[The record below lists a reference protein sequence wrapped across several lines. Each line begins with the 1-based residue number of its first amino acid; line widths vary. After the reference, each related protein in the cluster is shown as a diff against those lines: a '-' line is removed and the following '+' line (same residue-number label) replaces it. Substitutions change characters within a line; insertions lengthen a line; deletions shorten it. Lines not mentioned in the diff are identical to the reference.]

1 MMKSMFIALLLSTT
15 GLFATAQSST
25 VSSFI
30 ESYIHQHSF
39 SGTVLIQKDS
49 EVLYHASFGLANRE
63 FKIPF
68 NDDTKYKIC
77 SITKSFTAT
86 LILQLYEQGKID
98 LNAKISAYL
107 PDYAGEGATRVSIH
121 QLLNHTSGL
130 ANTDTVKSLENALK
144 YGIGFYNKP
153 YTSDQ
158 LVKNFCS
165 NQLVNEP
172 GKKFDYNNGDYII
185 LGKILERIYHK
196 SYEKILTDQ
205 ILTPLHMYHS
215 GLLSQDKIVDSLS
228 NTYFLRTDLNQIVPD
243 LPMYNQDWYAA
254 GAMYSNTKDLLKFFN
269 ALFDLKLIK
278 KETLA
283 LMLKPGLDNYGYS
296 VWIRDY
302 KGANIKYKRIERYGS
317 ILGANAV
324 VFRYLNENV
333 TVIVLS
339 NTNLTDLGDFALQIG
354 RSIF

>member
-1 MMKSMFIALLLSTT
+1 MKSILVAFLLSIAN
-15 GLFATAQSST
+15 LLANAQRPT
-25 VSSFI
+25 ISSFI
-30 ESYIHQHSF
+30 ESYSQQHKF
-39 SGTVLIQKDS
+39 NGTVLIQKDS
-49 EVLYHASFGLANRE
+49 KVLYHASFGLANRE

-68 NDDTKYKIC
+68 TNETKYKIC
-77 SITKSFTAT
+77 SITKSFSAV

-98 LNAKISAYL
+98 LNKKISAYL
-107 PDYAGEGATRVSIH
+107 PDYKGEGATRISIR

-172 GKKFDYNNGDYII
+172 GKKFDYNNGDYMI
-185 LGKILERIYHK
+185 LGKILEIIYHK
-196 SYEKILTDQ
+196 SYEKVLADQ
-205 ILTPLHMYHS
+205 ILTPLQMYRS
-215 GLLSQDKIVDSLS
+215 GLLSQDKLVDSLS

-254 GAMYSNTKDLLKFFN
+254 GAMYSNTSDLLKFFN
-269 ALFDLKLIK
+269 ALFALKLIK

-283 LMLKPGLDNYGYS
+283 LMLEPGLDNYGYS

-302 KGANIKYKRIERYGS
+302 KGANVKYKRMERYGS
-317 ILGANAV
+317 ILGANAA
-324 VFRYLNENV
+324 VFRYLNENL
-333 TVIVLS
+333 TVIILS

-354 RSIF
+354 KSIF